1 MESAPRRTHRLTSP
15 HHPDTDMDIST
26 TSTETLAQGVLERV
40 FMRNPK
46 GSHSLANAV
55 RDASD
60 ALGAQTREE
69 RAAVA
74 ELLAEGFADLE
85 ASGTIMRDLRTAE
98 IAWLLTPANLTD
110 RPPGAGTLTRAEDYQ
125 VPL

>member
-1 MESAPRRTHRLTSP
+1 
-15 HHPDTDMDIST
+15 MDIST
-26 TSTETLAQGVLERV
+26 TSTEALAQGVLERV

-46 GSHSLANAV
+46 GAHTLSNAL

-60 ALGAQTREE
+60 ALGAQTRED

-74 ELLAEGFADLE
+74 ELLVAGFAELE
-85 ASGTIMRDLRTAE
+85 TGGTIMRDRRTE
-98 IAWLLTPANLTD
+98 ELAWLITPANLTD

>member
-1 MESAPRRTHRLTSP
+1 
-15 HHPDTDMDIST
+15 MDIST
-26 TSTETLAQGVLERV
+26 TSTEALAQGVLERV

-46 GSHSLANAV
+46 GAHTLSNAV

-60 ALGAQTREE
+60 ALGAQTRED

-74 ELLAEGFADLE
+74 ELLVEGFAELE
-85 ASGTIMRDLRTAE
+85 TRGTIMRDRRTQE
-98 IAWLLTPANLTD
+98 LAWLLAPRTLEE
-110 RPPGAGTLTRAEDYQ
+110 RPPGAGTMTRAEDYQ

>member
-1 MESAPRRTHRLTSP
+1 
-15 HHPDTDMDIST
+15 MDIST
-26 TSTETLAQGVLERV
+26 TSTDALAQGVLERV

-46 GSHSLANAV
+46 GSHSLSNAV

-74 ELLAEGFADLE
+74 EMLLEGFAELE
-85 ASGTIMRDLRTAE
+85 ARGVVMRDRRTQDV
-98 IAWLLTPANLTD
+98 AWLVTPPDPTD

>member
-1 MESAPRRTHRLTSP
+1 
-15 HHPDTDMDIST
+15 MDIST
-26 TSTETLAQGVLERV
+26 TSTDALAQGVLERV
-40 FMRNPK
+40 FMRNPR
-46 GSHSLANAV
+46 GAHTLSNAV

-74 ELLAEGFADLE
+74 EMLVEGFADLQ
-85 ASGTIMRDLRTAE
+85 ARGIVMRDRRTTE
-98 IAWLLTPANLTD
+98 VAWLLTPAKLED
-110 RPPGAGTLTRAEDYQ
+110 RPPSAGTMTRAEDYQ